1 MAKELIR
8 DLKKIVN
15 KAVFEAFK
23 DSYTMDF
30 ECEGVEPNEV
40 AEERGGNEIYTD
52 ANVWMSMMWGS
63 GARPSNKKARS
74 YVDTAIES
82 AEKNAIEEYPD
93 DEDMQTEYIFQDLDG
108 DYAPYVSVVA
118 IPKYFTNKNGFQICD
133 LTIQMT
139 LVSYLGSKISEY
151 EPKTI
156 SFSTVSMQE
165 NINKNYV
172 EEDDFEFESGG
183 YPVDEEVI
191 MEFIRQSIADYVA
204 EF

>member
-8 DLKKIVN
+8 DLKKVVEN
-15 KAVFEAFK
+15 AVISAFEDK
-23 DSYTMDF
+23 YVMDF

-40 AEERGGNEIYTD
+40 AEKRGGNEIHTD

-74 YVDTAIES
+74 YIDTAIES
-82 AEKNAIEEYPD
+82 AEENAIEEFPD
-93 DEDMQTEYIFQDLDG
+93 DEDKQLEYMVEQWNT
-108 DYAPYVSVVA
+108 YAPFVRVMA
-118 IPKYFTNKNGFQICD
+118 KPRYFTNDNGFQICD
-133 LTIQMT
+133 LELEMRFITYNGAEI
-139 LVSYLGSKISEY
+139 GKY
-151 EPKTI
+151 EPKLI
-156 SFSTVSMQE
+156 CFSTVSKE
-165 NINKNYV
+165 EDINSNYV
-172 EEDDFEFESGG
+172 EEDDFVFEGGG